1 MDRDYDKEIIE
12 DDITRIVRQAL
23 GVDEDQIL
31 RDFLLAQTEIKDDQ
45 IPPEPEDGFE
55 QLLKKM
61 KDRNIRPKYIHAS
74 DNIIG
79 IADESPDANAGEAAS
94 RTGSTSHTRRPR
106 RLKTLVKVAVVAA
119 VLMAM
124 VFGMGITARARR
136 RYTFDVTERDVSGI
150 DVIYNK
156 GNIASQNDLLSDA
169 YQRIQDELGIDV
181 LKLNYIPDGMF
192 FKGID
197 ISKNRAIMFFEYNEK
212 QIYLLQQLRLEGSSF
227 NRVTDRTPYK
237 VVYND
242 WLKKDLLIEVNST
255 EKREKEFQFQQI
267 EKDAYYSIE
276 GIMKAKEFEEIVENI
291 YLEIKNRSISDE
303 K

>member
-12 DDITRIVRQAL
+12 DDITRIVRQAF

-74 DNIIG
+74 DNIIR

-136 RYTFDVTERDVSGI
+136 RYTFDVTERDISGI
-150 DVIYNK
+150 DIMYNK
-156 GNIASQNDLLSDA
+156 GNIASQEDNLADA
-169 YQRIQDELGIDV
+169 YRRIHDELGIEV
-181 LKLNYIPDGMF
+181 LKLTYIPDEMSF
-192 FKGID
+192 ERLVINKG
-197 ISKNRAIMFFEYNEK
+197 KAKLCFEFENRWIYVTQ
-212 QIYLLQQLRLEGSSF
+212 QIRLDGSSF
-227 NRVTDRTPYK
+227 KKVTDRKPYK
-237 VVYND
+237 TVYNSLFKED
-242 WLKKDLLIEVNST
+242 IPIEINLT
-255 EKREKEFQFQQI
+255 EGNEKEFHVRITNQDTF
-267 EKDAYYSIE
+267 YSIE
-276 GIMKAKEFEEIVENI
+276 GIMEEKEFDEIVENLYI
-291 YLEIKNRSISDE
+291 FRN
-303 K
+303 

>member
-12 DDITRIVRQAL
+12 DDITRIVRQAF

-74 DNIIG
+74 DNIIR

-136 RYTFDVTERDVSGI
+136 RYTYNVTERDVVGADI
-150 DVIYNK
+150 MYDK
-156 GNIASQNDLLSDA
+156 GNILNQEDMLADA
-169 YQRIQDELGIDV
+169 YQKIQDELGIDV
-181 LKLNYIPDGMF
+181 LKLGYIPPGMILQNVA
-192 FKGID
+192 ID
-197 ISKNRAIMFFEYNEK
+197 KNRAKMTFSYNGK
-212 QIYLLQQLRLEGSSF
+212 SIYVIQQLRLDGSSH
-227 NRVTDRTPYK
+227 NAISDRTYYK
-237 VVYND
+237 MVYNT
-242 WLKKDLLIEVNST
+242 LLRQDIAVEMNKVENGNV
-255 EKREKEFQFQQI
+255 EFSSQI
-267 EKDAYYSIE
+267 TIQDSYYSIM
-276 GIMKAKEFEEIVENI
+276 GIIEETEFVQMIENI
-291 YLEIKNRSISDE
+291 CLSSN
-303 K
+303 

>member
-12 DDITRIVRQAL
+12 DDITRIVRQAF

-74 DNIIG
+74 DNIIR

-136 RYTFDVTERDVSGI
+136 RYTFDVTERDISGI
-150 DVIYNK
+150 DIMYNK
-156 GNIASQNDLLSDA
+156 GNIASQEDSLSDA
-169 YQRIQDELGIDV
+169 YQTINDELGINV
-181 LKLNYIPDGMF
+181 MKFAYIPERMHLV
-192 FKGID
+192 KINID
-197 ISKNRAIMFFEYNEK
+197 KNRATMFFEYDEK
-212 QIYLLQQLRLEGSSF
+212 MIYVIQQIRLEGSSF
-227 NRVTDRTPYK
+227 NRVTDR
-237 VVYND
+237 
-242 WLKKDLLIEVNST
+242 KKHKEVFNNVLDRKLFIEKNKT
-255 EKREKEFQFQQI
+255 ESGETEFQFQVTEQ
-267 EKDAYYSIE
+267 DVYYSIE
-276 GIMKAKEFEEIVENI
+276 GIMEEKEFEKIVENV
-291 YLEIKNRSISDE
+291 YFE
-303 K
+303 KRVRGSN

>member
-12 DDITRIVRQAL
+12 DDITRIVRQAF

-74 DNIIG
+74 DNIIR

-136 RYTFDVTERDVSGI
+136 RYTYNVTERDVSGI
-150 DVIYNK
+150 DILYDK
-156 GNIASQNDLLSDA
+156 GNVTSQEDILADV
-169 YQRIQDELGIDV
+169 YQSIQDELGISV
-181 LKLNYIPDGMF
+181 LKLTYVPNGMF
-192 FKGID
+192 FDRVEIN
-197 ISKNRAIMFFEYNEK
+197 KNRARMFFKYNDRW
-212 QIYLLQQLRLEGSSF
+212 IYVTQQTQLDGSSF
-227 NRVTDRTPYK
+227 NLTSDRKIYK
-237 VVYND
+237 TVFNE
-242 WLKKDLLIEVNST
+242 LFNQELQIKKNIVESGET
-255 EKREKEFQFQQI
+255 EFQVQI
-267 EKDAYYSIE
+267 IEQDAYFSVE
-276 GIMKAKEFEEIVENI
+276 GIMEEEEFVELVKNL
-291 YLEIKNRSISDE
+291 YLFDK
-303 K
+303 

>member
-12 DDITRIVRQAL
+12 DDITRIVRQAF

-74 DNIIG
+74 DNIIR

-136 RYTFDVTERDVSGI
+136 RYTFDVTERDISGI
-150 DVIYNK
+150 DIMYNK
-156 GNIASQNDLLSDA
+156 GNIASQEDSLSDA
-169 YQRIQDELGIDV
+169 YQTIYDELGINV
-181 LKLNYIPDGMF
+181 MKFAYIPERMLLV
-192 FKGID
+192 KTNID
-197 ISKNRAIMFFEYNEK
+197 KNRATMFFEYDEK
-212 QIYLLQQLRLEGSSF
+212 MIYVIQQIRLEGSSF
-227 NRVTDRTPYK
+227 NRVTDR
-237 VVYND
+237 
-242 WLKKDLLIEVNST
+242 KKHKEVFNNVLDRKLFIEKNKT
-255 EKREKEFQFQQI
+255 ESGETEFQFQVTEQ
-267 EKDAYYSIE
+267 DVYYSIE
-276 GIMKAKEFEEIVENI
+276 GIMEEKEFEKIVENV
-291 YLEIKNRSISDE
+291 YFE
-303 K
+303 KRVRGSN

>member
-12 DDITRIVRQAL
+12 DDITRIVRQAF

-74 DNIIG
+74 DNIIR
-79 IADESPDANAGEAAS
+79 IADESPDANVGEAAS

-136 RYTFDVTERDVSGI
+136 SYIYRITERDVPGVDI
-150 DVIYNK
+150 IYNK
-156 GNIASQNDLLSDA
+156 GTTLEQDDLLEEA
-169 YQRIQDELGIDV
+169 YQVIGDTLGIPV
-181 LKLNYIPDGMF
+181 LKLIYIPRGMIF
-192 FKGID
+192 ED
-197 ISKNRAIMFFEYNEK
+197 INIVKNRSRMQFEYNGK
-212 QIYLLQQLRLEGSSF
+212 RVYVIQQKCLDGSSF
-227 NRVTDRTPYK
+227 NTMADREIYMS
-237 VVYND
+237 VRND
-242 WLKKDLLIEVNST
+242 FLDEDLSVELNIT
-255 EKREKEFQFQQI
+255 EEGERELSVQI
-267 EKDAYYSIE
+267 VKNDSYYSVS
-276 GIMKAKEFEEIVENI
+276 GIMEDEEFKKVVENI
-291 YLEIKNRSISDE
+291 NLFAK
-303 K
+303 